1 MKRLLNYLPLH
12 FVVLLILGIS
22 TQFFCEFWQFGFL
35 KLIGLLALISF
46 FLLFVK
52 YKKILTF
59 LSFVLFFFVGVSV
72 VYFNNDVNYKEYY
85 QNHLSNN
92 STAILKVNSV
102 LKSGNFYDK
111 YEVEI
116 TQIDTNKTKG
126 IVLLNVKKDSVLKP
140 LKTDEF
146 LFVKPI
152 FKELIPP
159 LNPYQFNYKSYLAK
173 KGIHQQLFLENSQIK
188 SLGFKETSLFGLSS
202 IFRDKIQISLKKY
215 QFKTDE
221 LAVIKALLLGQRQDI
236 SKELITDYSRAGAI
250 HILAVSGLHVGIILL
265 ILSWLFKPFEKL
277 RKGKFLKTFFII
289 LFLWMFAFVAGLS
302 ASVVRA
308 VTMFTFLAIGMSFK
322 RKNVVEFSLIT
333 SMFFLLIVKPMFLFD
348 VGFQLSYLAVFGI
361 IRVQPK
367 LYGIYKPRFIIDKKI
382 WELVTVSVAAQIGI
396 LPLTLYYFHQF
407 PSLFLLSNLIIIPC
421 LSTILIVGILVI
433 TLSLLGVLPQF
444 LADIYGFVISQMNNF
459 VSWVSNQEEFLLKE
473 ISLSFLMMI
482 ALYVAIISLTRLLIY
497 FSPKKIIYFLASILF
512 VQSVFVFENYQKKT
526 KKEFIVFHKSRKSVL
541 GIRGGSRFEVHHNL
555 DSLSFQKL
563 NLIRSYK
570 IGENVNQI
578 LETNINPIF
587 KFNKIPVLLID
598 SLGVY
603 QLNQLKN
610 PIVVLQ
616 HSPKINLE
624 RLIRVLQPKQIIA
637 DGSNYKSY
645 INRWKITSKKQK
657 TPFHYTGR
665 NGAYI
670 LKSKNSNF

>member
-59 LSFVLFFFVGVSV
+59 LSFVLFFFVGVSD

-202 IFRDKIQISLKKY
+202 IFREIC
-215 QFKTDE
+215 
-221 LAVIKALLLGQRQDI
+221 
-236 SKELITDYSRAGAI
+236 
-250 HILAVSGLHVGIILL
+250 
-265 ILSWLFKPFEKL
+265 
-277 RKGKFLKTFFII
+277 FI
-289 LFLWMFAFVAGLS
+289 
-302 ASVVRA
+302 
-308 VTMFTFLAIGMSFK
+308 
-322 RKNVVEFSLIT
+322 
-333 SMFFLLIVKPMFLFD
+333 
-348 VGFQLSYLAVFGI
+348 
-361 IRVQPK
+361 
-367 LYGIYKPRFIIDKKI
+367 
-382 WELVTVSVAAQIGI
+382 
-396 LPLTLYYFHQF
+396 
-407 PSLFLLSNLIIIPC
+407 
-421 LSTILIVGILVI
+421 
-433 TLSLLGVLPQF
+433 
-444 LADIYGFVISQMNNF
+444 
-459 VSWVSNQEEFLLKE
+459 
-473 ISLSFLMMI
+473 
-482 ALYVAIISLTRLLIY
+482 
-497 FSPKKIIYFLASILF
+497 
-512 VQSVFVFENYQKKT
+512 
-526 KKEFIVFHKSRKSVL
+526 
-541 GIRGGSRFEVHHNL
+541 
-555 DSLSFQKL
+555 
-563 NLIRSYK
+563 
-570 IGENVNQI
+570 
-578 LETNINPIF
+578 
-587 KFNKIPVLLID
+587 
-598 SLGVY
+598 
-603 QLNQLKN
+603 
-610 PIVVLQ
+610 
-616 HSPKINLE
+616 
-624 RLIRVLQPKQIIA
+624 
-637 DGSNYKSY
+637 Y
-645 INRWKITSKKQK
+645 I
-657 TPFHYTGR
+657 
-665 NGAYI
+665 
-670 LKSKNSNF
+670 